1 MKVNFE
7 FVGML
12 RKFNNW
18 KNRAELELPDGC
30 TAKEAMKN
38 FEAVQGF
45 TKEFGFVT
53 IDGKKYADSD
63 ITLKEGDTVKVFPK
77 SFGG

>member
-18 KNRAELELPDGC
+18 QNRSTFELPDGC
-30 TAKEAMKN
+30 TAKEAMAK
-38 FEAVQGF
+38 FEAEAGF
-45 TKEFGFVT
+45 AKEFGFIT
-53 IDGKKYADSD
+53 IGGKKHADND
-63 ITLKEGDTVKVFPK
+63 VTLKDGDTVKIFPK